1 MVIASTLSEA
11 SRIPI
16 VGLYTQPSHP
26 TAQYQ
31 LTTITD
37 IGSSKPLD
45 VTSLISHHCSCLLSL
60 PSSTG
65 YLLLNVF
72 FFFLSFNYVP
82 AENQW
87 KSFKAKI
94 NDWRTESLGISAIQA
109 AAWEKLLLEHVPIS
123 YGTSPSL
130 FEKPSDWPS
139 QVDVAGYWFLET
151 KKELKSRKKAIHP
164 LASVPESIVQFIN
177 SGPFPVF
184 IGFDPFDFQH
194 LSQEDRSKFFNTI
207 VECLNVSFSPHF
219 LALGPTLITPSRPPY
234 LGGGSAG
241 FSLLLL
247 PRDVVLHDE

>member
-1 MVIASTLSEA
+1 MPPFAALIHWIFV
-11 SRIPI
+11 
-16 VGLYTQPSHP
+16 
-26 TAQYQ
+26 
-31 LTTITD
+31 TT
-37 IGSSKPLD
+37 
-45 VTSLISHHCSCLLSL
+45 
-60 PSSTG
+60 
-65 YLLLNVF
+65 F
-72 FFFLSFNYVP
+72 FFNYVP

-94 NDWRTESLGISAIQA
+94 NDWRTESLGMSAIQA

>member
-1 MVIASTLSEA
+1 MPQRCRRPAGFPLSGCTPSQVTPPRSTSSPPSPILGPASHLTS
-11 SRIPI
+11 P
-16 VGLYTQPSHP
+16 PSF
-26 TAQYQ
+26 
-31 LTTITD
+31 LTTVRA
-37 IGSSKPLD
+37 SFRCPHPLD
-45 VTSLISHHCSCLLSL
+45 ICY
-60 PSSTG
+60 ST
-65 YLLLNVF
+65 
-72 FFFLSFNYVP
+72 FFFLSFFP

-109 AAWEKLLLEHVPIS
+109 AAWEKLLLEHIPIS